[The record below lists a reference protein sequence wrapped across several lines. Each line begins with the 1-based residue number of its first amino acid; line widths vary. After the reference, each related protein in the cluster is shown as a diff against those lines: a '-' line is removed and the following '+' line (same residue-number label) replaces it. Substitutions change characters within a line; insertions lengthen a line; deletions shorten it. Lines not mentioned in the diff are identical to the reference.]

1 MRNFF
6 LTILIFF
13 LLLPVAVVSQ
23 SAERKKIDSA
33 KAKVQLYAK
42 GDSAYMNSCFYIADQ
57 FMDIDMYDSAQI
69 WLNEISALLPI
80 KKPTHFN
87 FYLAVNQTI
96 TYYYNG
102 LKQIGLKEGER
113 AVSIATKL
121 NDSIY
126 LATAYNI
133 SGVFL
138 MNSDS
143 LEKSLA
149 YFKEGIKYSRQPPY
163 PPKYLVVSKPHNLYG
178 NLGELYLKMKMYDS
192 AEACLIKS
200 VQLAS
205 EIPSYRGVA
214 AASNLLGI
222 LADERGRSQDAIAYQ
237 HKALLLGLQYR
248 QIDLALIACGD
259 LAECHQKINHA
270 DSAAYFLRE
279 GFKLIKEQPAIINS
293 FFKNDFLEDAIAVS
307 EKIKNETLLKE
318 ALVQKADLFAGQM
331 SSYDNQ
337 VTLLVD
343 ASIGNETRAAN
354 LEAEDSKKAQALAN
368 TRLVIVLL
376 VLISVLV
383 LFLINRSNHRK
394 QLKEIEIRNRISRD
408 LHDDIGAS
416 LSSMN
421 IYGGLAA
428 SVWDTQPQESKKMLG
443 KIADIS
449 RGLVDRMGDVVWSM
463 KAADDGKYTME
474 ARLRNYAS
482 ELLSPKDIHCEFD
495 INEKLA
501 AGITNPEAR
510 KNVLLIVKE
519 AINNIAKYSGA
530 TKAMVSLRVQNE
542 AVLLTVS
549 DNGKGLPAGSNA
561 RQGNGLQNMQQRCA
575 ELKGQCSIQSAPG
588 NGVTVACAFPMAI
601 ISYKK

>member
-1 MRNFF
+1 MRNCF
-6 LTILIFF
+6 LAILLVF
-13 LLLPVAVVSQ
+13 LLMPATVLSQ
-23 SAERKKIDSA
+23 LAERIKIDSA
-33 KAKVQLYAK
+33 KAKVLGYKK
-42 GDSAYMNSCFYIADQ
+42 GDSAYMNTCFYIADQ
-57 FMDIDMYDSAQI
+57 FMDIDMYDSAQV
-69 WLNEISALLPI
+69 WLNEIASLVPV

-113 AVSIATKL
+113 ALSIARQL

-143 LEKSLA
+143 FSKSLT
-149 YFKEGIKYSRQPPY
+149 YFKEGIKYCRQPPY
-163 PPKYLVVSKPHNLYG
+163 APKYLVISKPHNLYG

-192 AEACLIKS
+192 ARTCLVRS

-214 AASNLLGI
+214 AARNLLGI
-222 LADERGRSQDAIAYQ
+222 LADEQGLYKEAIAYQ
-237 HKALLLGLQYR
+237 HAALQLGLKHR
-248 QIDLALIACGD
+248 QIDLALIAYGD
-259 LAECHQKINHA
+259 LAECHQKINQT
-270 DSAAYFLRE
+270 DSAIFFLKK
-279 GFKLIKEQPAIINS
+279 GFELIQQQPSIINS
-293 FFKNDFLEDAIAVS
+293 FFKKDFLEDAILVS
-307 EKIKNETLLKE
+307 GKIRHDVLLKE
-318 ALVQKADLFAGQM
+318 ALAQKAALYAGQM
-331 SSYDNQ
+331 DNYDKQ
-337 VTLLVD
+337 VTLLVA

-354 LEAEDSKKAQALAN
+354 LEIEDSKKAQSLAN
-368 TRLVIVLL
+368 TRLVIVVLI
-376 VLISVLV
+376 LISVIV
-383 LFLINRSNHRK
+383 LFLTTRYYHRR

-428 SVWDTQPQESKKMLG
+428 SVWDTQPQQSKLMLG

-463 KAADDGKYTME
+463 KTADDGKYTMV

-482 ELLSPKDIHCEFD
+482 ELLSPKDIFCDFD
-495 INEKLA
+495 IDENLA
-501 AGITNPEAR
+501 ASITHPEAK
-510 KNVLLIVKE
+510 KNILLIVKE
-519 AINNIAKYSGA
+519 AINNIAKYSEA
-530 TKAMVSLRVQNE
+530 TKAVVSLQQQE
-542 AVLLTVS
+542 GKLLLTIR
-549 DNGKGLPAGSNA
+549 DNGKGYKEENIRP
-561 RQGNGLQNMQQRCA
+561 GNGLQNMQLRAKQ
-575 ELKGQCSIQSAPG
+575 LNGQCSIISSPG
-588 NGVTVACAFPMAI
+588 CGVTITCIFPMAT
-601 ISYKK
+601 ISYKP